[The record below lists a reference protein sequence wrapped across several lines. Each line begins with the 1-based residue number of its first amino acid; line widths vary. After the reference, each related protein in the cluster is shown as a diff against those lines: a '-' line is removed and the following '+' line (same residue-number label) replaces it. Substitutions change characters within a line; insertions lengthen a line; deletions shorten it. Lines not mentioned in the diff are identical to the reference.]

1 MSDESNPF
9 DDLNESIEDQDADD
23 SADNE
28 STAATSTASTS
39 TAATDDSS
47 DDGTDEPMTTGE
59 QLPEDGKTADPYLT
73 KAFEFGDEAT
83 QFPFYVREDT
93 LDAWEVVDDVEV
105 TPALVQDGV
114 KDVTTSEKHD
124 AMLQMVLDRPDLLV
138 EYIKEARGIPDAD
151 TSDFRDES

>member
-1 MSDESNPF
+1 MTNDPF
-9 DDLNESIEDQDADD
+9 DDLDETIEDQGDETDD
-23 SADNE
+23 SEPETTSTAP
-28 STAATSTASTS
+28 STAATEETT
-39 TAATDDSS
+39 S
-47 DDGTDEPMTTGE
+47 DDGADEPMTAGE
-59 QLPEDGKTADPYLT
+59 QVAEEKTADPYVT

-93 LDAWEVVDDVEV
+93 LDAWEDVDNVEV

-124 AMLQMVLDRPDLLV
+124 AMLQMVMDRPDLLV

-151 TSDFRDES
+151 TSGFRNE